1 MVRLRKKP
9 LLLEA
14 EGDGKDP
21 DISNVV
27 ELLVVS
33 CLDLL

>member
-14 EGDGKDP
+14 GDRKDQVTN
-21 DISNVV
+21 NVV

-33 CLDLL
+33 CLDLP